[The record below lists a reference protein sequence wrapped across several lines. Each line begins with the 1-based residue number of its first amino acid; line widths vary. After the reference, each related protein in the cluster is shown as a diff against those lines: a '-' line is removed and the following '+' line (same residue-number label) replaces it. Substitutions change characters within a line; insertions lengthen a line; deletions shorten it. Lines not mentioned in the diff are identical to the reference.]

1 MSVWGS
7 CNARLFDEICTS
19 IMILDAPREAR
30 TLRLYF
36 WNTGGYPSLKED
48 LFLLKKIPDGLTLYE
63 VLLSYRLPIFTV
75 MLPGPSFV
83 ENYFVYE
90 SQCVNVLN
98 LNELSVFL
106 VLMVMLM
113 STQFSLAYT
122 CACAYA
128 LVKTRLK
135 KKRTRNLAN

>member
-1 MSVWGS
+1 MTIFLEHGWLSVNQIS
-7 CNARLFDEICTS
+7 V
-19 IMILDAPREAR
+19 
-30 TLRLYF
+30 
-36 WNTGGYPSLKED
+36 LKED

-90 SQCVNVLN
+90 SQCVNVPN

-106 VLMVMLM
+106 VLMLMLM

-122 CACAYA
+122 CPCAYA
-128 LVKTRLK
+128 LMKTRLK
-135 KKRTRNLAN
+135 KKRALNLAN

>member
-1 MSVWGS
+1 M
-7 CNARLFDEICTS
+7 
-19 IMILDAPREAR
+19 
-30 TLRLYF
+30 LRLRLELC
-36 WNTGGYPSLKED
+36 GYISGTNLGIERRPISVK
-48 LFLLKKIPDGLTLYE
+48 KKIPDGLTLYE

-90 SQCVNVLN
+90 SQCVNVPN

-106 VLMVMLM
+106 VLMLMLM

-135 KKRTRNLAN
+135 KKRARNLAN

>member
-19 IMILDAPREAR
+19 IMILAAPFKAR

-48 LFLLKKIPDGLTLYE
+48 LFLLKKILDGLTLYE

-90 SQCVNVLN
+90 SQCVNFN

-106 VLMVMLM
+106 VLMLMLM
-113 STQFSLAYT
+113 STQFSLVYT

-135 KKRTRNLAN
+135 KKRARNLAN